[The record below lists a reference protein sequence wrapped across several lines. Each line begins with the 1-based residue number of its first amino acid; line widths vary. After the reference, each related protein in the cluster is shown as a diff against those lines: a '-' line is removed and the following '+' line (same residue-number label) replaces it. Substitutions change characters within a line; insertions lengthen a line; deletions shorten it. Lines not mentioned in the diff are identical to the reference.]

1 MQAVTGYYGLMPGN
15 RDAAWPLMTADYQEN
30 HAGGR
35 SGYER
40 FWSAIDAVS
49 VSDVTASP
57 PDGARALVTYTYN
70 DGRVVDELTAYR
82 FADEGGVLKIADTD
96 VLSSSTR

>member
-1 MQAVTGYYGLMPGN
+1 MPGN
-15 RDAAWPLMTADYQEN
+15 RDAAWPLMTADYQQN

-40 FWSAIDAVS
+40 FWSAVRSVS
-49 VSDVTASP
+49 VGDVTASP
-57 PDGARALVTYTYN
+57 PDGAVALVTYTFT
-70 DGRVVDELTAYR
+70 DGRVVDERTAYR
-82 FADEGGVLKIADTD
+82 FVDEGGALKIAATD